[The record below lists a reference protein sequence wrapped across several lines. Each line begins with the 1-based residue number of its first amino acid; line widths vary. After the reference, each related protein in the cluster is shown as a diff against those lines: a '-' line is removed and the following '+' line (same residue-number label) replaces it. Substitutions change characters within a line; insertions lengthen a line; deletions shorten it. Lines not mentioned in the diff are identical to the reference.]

1 MKQAS
6 PVKKATVKSPK
17 VTKTVASSAPVI
29 LKNKVET
36 PSPKTT
42 KTAYSA
48 EDFNKKVAEK
58 AYEIYL
64 QRNGAPG
71 SAEGDW
77 IQAEKIVKGL

>member
-6 PVKKATVKSPK
+6 AVKKTTVKS
-17 VTKTVASSAPVI
+17 TKAVKPVMASAPAAS
-29 LKNKVET
+29 KNRIET

-42 KTAYSA
+42 KVTFSA

-58 AYEIYL
+58 AYEL
-64 QRNGAPG
+64 FLGRNGAPG
-71 SAEGDW
+71 SAEEDW